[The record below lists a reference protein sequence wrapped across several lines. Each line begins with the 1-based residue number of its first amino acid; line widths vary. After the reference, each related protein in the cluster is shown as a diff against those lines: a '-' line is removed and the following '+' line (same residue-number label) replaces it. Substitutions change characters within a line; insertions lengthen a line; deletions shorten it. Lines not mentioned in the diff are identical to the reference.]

1 VAVSAT
7 SVLIVGAGPT
17 GLAAANVLGRL
28 GVETI
33 IVERDRSVA
42 SEPRA
47 VSIDDEAMRLLQ
59 SLGLAE
65 DAAPVVRPGTGT
77 RYYGAG
83 GRLLAAA
90 STPTPPAFGHPLKN
104 PIDHGAFTRLLLDG
118 LAAQPSVT
126 VRFGHELVGL
136 DAAGDDVGAVVRSPA
151 GGEERIDAQWVLGC
165 DGGRSAT
172 RKLLGIEMAGRSL
185 EEPWLVIDTC
195 DDPHAERY
203 AMHHG
208 DPARPHV
215 VLPYGDGRCR
225 YEFLLLPGEDEA
237 TATSFAMA
245 QRLLAT
251 HRPDLRPE
259 HVLRQRVYVFH
270 ALLATTWRRGRAFLL
285 GDAAHMMPPF
295 AGQGLNSGLKD
306 AANLAWKL
314 AAVARGE
321 LEERALDSY
330 EQERRR
336 HAAQM
341 IDLSVRRGRV
351 VMTTSRPRAHLRD
364 AAALLARRLPALRRR
379 LDTLPVKPPARHEQ
393 GLVVRGGAAI
403 AGAMLPQPRVLLAD
417 GRLAPL
423 DDVLGPWFALL
434 AVEPSEG
441 ALRSPVWTTI
451 GARRLRVVLD
461 DRFPP
466 STAAHEVPVVADA
479 DGLLRDALAD
489 CRGQVVVVRPDR
501 FVLGAFAPER
511 EQDFLDQWHRLGGP
525 VIDARAAQDGRVPTP
540 VRSTT

>member
-7 SVLIVGAGPT
+7 SVLVVGAGPT

-33 IVERDRSVA
+33 VVERDRSVA

-59 SLGLAE
+59 WLGLAE
-65 DAAPVVRPGTGT
+65 DAAPAVRPGTGT
-77 RYYGAG
+77 RYYSAA

-90 STPTPPAFGHPLKN
+90 STPTPPPFGHPLKN
-104 PIDHGAFTRLLLDG
+104 PIDHGAFTRMLLDG
-118 LAAQPSVT
+118 LAEHPT
-126 VRFGHELVGL
+126 VAVRLGSELVGL
-136 DAAGDDVGAVVRSPA
+136 DAAGDRAEALVRAPDGS
-151 GGEERIDAQWVLGC
+151 EETIEARWVLGC

-185 EEPWLVIDTC
+185 EEPWLVVDTC
-195 DDPHAERY
+195 DDPHDERH

-225 YEFLLLPGEDEA
+225 YEFLLLPGEDDA
-237 TATSFAMA
+237 IATSFAMA
-245 QRLLAT
+245 QRLLAV

-306 AANLAWKL
+306 AANLAWKV
-314 AAVARGE
+314 AAVVRGE
-321 LEERALDSY
+321 LGERVLDSY
-330 EQERRR
+330 ERERRR
-336 HAAQM
+336 HAAEM

-351 VMTTSRPRAHLRD
+351 VMTTSRARARVRD
-364 AAALLARRLPALRRR
+364 AAALLARRVPALRRR
-379 LDTLPVKPPARHEQ
+379 LDTLPVKPPARHHE
-393 GLVVRGGAAI
+393 GLVVRGVAI

-417 GRLAPL
+417 GRLALL
-423 DDVLGPWFALL
+423 DDVLGDWFALL
-434 AVEPSEG
+434 AVEPIEG
-441 ALRSPVWTTI
+441 AARSPIWDHL
-451 GARRLRVVLD
+451 GARRVRLVLD

-466 STAAHEVPVVADA
+466 STAQHDPPVVADA

-489 CRGQVVVVRPDR
+489 CRGQIVVVRPDR
-501 FVLGAFAPER
+501 FVIGAFAPAR
-511 EQDFLDQWHRLGGP
+511 EQDFLEQCRRLGGP
-525 VIDARAAQDGRVPTP
+525 VIEGRAADGRVPL
-540 VRSTT
+540 RSAT

>member
-7 SVLIVGAGPT
+7 SVLVVGAGPT

-28 GVETI
+28 GVEAI
-33 IVERDRSVA
+33 VVERDRSVA

-59 SLGLAE
+59 WLGLAE
-65 DAAPVVRPGTGT
+65 DAAPAVRPGTGT
-77 RYYGAG
+77 RYFSAA

-90 STPTPPAFGHPLKN
+90 STPTPPPFGHPLKN
-104 PIDHGAFTRLLLDG
+104 PIDHGAFTRMLLDG
-118 LAAQPSVT
+118 LAAQPSVA
-126 VRFGHELVGL
+126 VRLGCELVGL
-136 DAAGDDVGAVVRSPA
+136 DAAGDLAEALVRAPDGS
-151 GGEERIDAQWVLGC
+151 EEGIEARWVLGC

-185 EEPWLVIDTC
+185 EEPWLVVDTC
-195 DDPHAERY
+195 DDPHDERY

-245 QRLLAT
+245 QRLLGP

-314 AAVARGE
+314 AAVVRGE
-321 LEERALDSY
+321 LGEHVLDSY
-330 EQERRR
+330 ERERRR
-336 HAAQM
+336 HAAAM

-351 VMTTSRPRAHLRD
+351 VMTTSRTRARARD
-364 AAALLARRLPALRRR
+364 AAALLARRVPALRRR
-379 LDTLPVKPPARHEQ
+379 LDTLPVKPPARHHE
-393 GLVVRGGAAI
+393 GLVVGGASI

-417 GRLAPL
+417 GRVTLL
-423 DDVLGPWFALL
+423 DDVLGDWFALL
-434 AVEPSEG
+434 AVEPIE
-441 ALRSPVWTTI
+441 AAARSPIWERL
-451 GARRLRVVLD
+451 GARRVHLVLD
-461 DRFPP
+461 DRFPR
-466 STAAHEVPVVADA
+466 STAPHDPPVVTDA

-489 CRGQVVVVRPDR
+489 CRGQIVVVRPDR
-501 FVLGAFAPER
+501 FVLGAFAPAR
-511 EQDFLDQWHRLGGP
+511 EQDFLEQWSRLGGP
-525 VIDARAAQDGRVPTP
+525 VIEGRAADGRVPL
-540 VRSTT
+540 RSAT

>member
-7 SVLIVGAGPT
+7 SVLVVGAGPT

-33 IVERDRSVA
+33 VVERDRSVA

-59 SLGLAE
+59 SLGLAAN
-65 DAAPVVRPGTGT
+65 AAPAVRPGTGT
-77 RYYGAG
+77 RYYSAA

-90 STPTPPAFGHPLKN
+90 ATPTPPPFGHPLKN

-118 LAAQPSVT
+118 LAEQPSVA
-126 VRFGHELVGL
+126 VRLGCELVGL
-136 DAAGDDVGAVVRSPA
+136 DAAGNQAEALVRAADGSEDDIEAR
-151 GGEERIDAQWVLGC
+151 WVLGC

-195 DDPHAERY
+195 DDPHDERY

-245 QRLLAT
+245 QRLLAA

-270 ALLATTWRRGRAFLL
+270 ALLATAWRRGRAFLL

-314 AAVARGE
+314 AAVVRGE
-321 LEERALDSY
+321 LDERALDSY

-336 HAAQM
+336 HAALM

-351 VMTTSRPRAHLRD
+351 VMTTSRTRARMRD
-364 AAALLARRLPALRRR
+364 TAALLARRLPPLRRR
-379 LDTLPVKPPARHEQ
+379 LDTLPVKPPARHDQ
-393 GLVVRGGAAI
+393 GLIVRGGAAI

-417 GRLAPL
+417 GRLALL
-423 DDVLGPWFALL
+423 DDVLGPSFALL
-434 AVEPSEG
+434 AVEPTEG
-441 ALRSPVWTTI
+441 ALRASVWVSL
-451 GARRLRVVLD
+451 GARRVRIQLD
-461 DRFPP
+461 ERFPP
-466 STAAHEVPVVADA
+466 STGPHEAPIVADA

-489 CRGQVVVVRPDR
+489 CRGLVVVVRPDR
-501 FVLGAFAPER
+501 FVLGAFGPAK
-511 EQDFLDQWHRLGGP
+511 EQDFLDQWRRLGGP
-525 VIDARAAQDGRVPTP
+525 VTDGRAAGDGRVPAP
-540 VRSTT
+540 LRSTT

>member
-1 VAVSAT
+1 MT
-7 SVLIVGAGPT
+7 SVLVVGAGPT

-28 GVETI
+28 GIETI
-33 IVERDRSVA
+33 VVERDHAVA

-59 SLGLAE
+59 TLGLAE
-65 DAAPVVRPGTGT
+65 NAAPVVRPGTGT

-90 STPTPPAFGHPLKN
+90 STPTPPPFGHPLKN
-104 PIDHGAFTRLLLDG
+104 PIDHGAFTRMLLDG

-136 DAAGDDVGAVVRSPA
+136 DAAGDQGEALVRGADGSEDNIEAR
-151 GGEERIDAQWVLGC
+151 WVLGC

-185 EEPWLVIDTC
+185 EEPWLVIDTV
-195 DDPHAERY
+195 DDPHDERY

-237 TATSFAMA
+237 SATSFAMA
-245 QRLLAT
+245 RRLLAD

-259 HVLRQRVYVFH
+259 HELRQRVYVFH

-314 AAVARGE
+314 AAVVRDE
-321 LEERALDSY
+321 LDERALDSY
-330 EQERRR
+330 EQERRQ
-336 HAAQM
+336 HAARM
-341 IDLSVRRGRV
+341 IDLSVRRGRL
-351 VMTTSRPRAHLRD
+351 VMTTSRTRALVRD
-364 AAALLARRLPALRRR
+364 AAALLARRLPPLRSK
-379 LDTLPVKPPARHEQ
+379 LDTLPVKPPARHEH
-393 GLVVRGGAAI
+393 GLVVRGGGAI
-403 AGAMLPQPRVLLAD
+403 TGAMLPQPRVLLAD
-417 GRLAPL
+417 GRLALL

-434 AVEPSEG
+434 AVEPTEG
-441 ALRSPVWTTI
+441 APRSPVWASLGT
-451 GARRLRVVLD
+451 RRLRVQLD
-461 DRFPP
+461 ERFPP
-466 STAAHEVPVVADA
+466 STAAHEAPVVADA
-479 DGLLRDALAD
+479 DGLLRDALGD
-489 CRGQVVVVRPDR
+489 CRGQMVVVRPDR
-501 FVLGAFAPER
+501 FVLGSFAPAR
-511 EQDFLDQWHRLGGP
+511 EQEFLDQWQRLGGP
-525 VIDARAAQDGRVPTP
+525 LIDGRAAKDGRVPTP
-540 VRSTT
+540 MRSTT

>member
-7 SVLIVGAGPT
+7 SVLVVGAGPT

-28 GVETI
+28 GIDTI
-33 IVERDRSVA
+33 VVERDRSVA

-59 SLGLAE
+59 WLDLAE
-65 DAAPVVRPGTGT
+65 NAEPAVRPGTGT
-77 RYYGAG
+77 RYYSAA

-90 STPTPPAFGHPLKN
+90 STPVPPPFGHPLKN
-104 PIDHGAFTRLLLDG
+104 PIDHGAFTRFLLDA
-118 LAAQPSVT
+118 LDAHPSVS
-126 VRFGHELVGL
+126 VRFRAELVGL
-136 DAAGDDVGAVVRSPA
+136 DPDGSALVRTPAGD
-151 GGEERIDAQWVLGC
+151 ERIEARWVLGC

-172 RKLLGIEMAGRSL
+172 RKLLGIEMAGHSL
-185 EEPWLVIDTC
+185 EEPWLVIDAR
-195 DDPHAERY
+195 DDPHTEPY

-215 VLPYGDGRCR
+215 VVPYGDGRCR

-237 TATSFAMA
+237 GATSFAMV
-245 QRLLAT
+245 QRLLAA
-251 HRPDLRPE
+251 HRPNLLPE

-314 AAVARGE
+314 AAVLRGE
-321 LEERALDSY
+321 LDEHVLDSY
-330 EQERRR
+330 ELERRPY
-336 HAAQM
+336 AAAM

-351 VMTTSRPRAHLRD
+351 VMTTSRTRARLRD
-364 AAALLARRLPALRRR
+364 GVALLARRVPALRRR
-379 LDTLPVKPPARHEQ
+379 LDTLPVKPPARHED
-393 GLVVRGGAAI
+393 GLVVSGPAI
-403 AGAMLPQPRVLLAD
+403 AGAMLPQPHVVGAD
-417 GRLAPL
+417 GRRALL
-423 DDVLGPWFALL
+423 DEVLGSGFALL
-434 AVEPSEG
+434 EVEPIQGG
-441 ALRSPVWTTI
+441 ARSPVWERL
-451 GARRLRVVLD
+451 GARRVRLSLD
-461 DRFPP
+461 EARP
-466 STAAHEVPVVADA
+466 SALADA

-489 CRGQVVVVRPDR
+489 CRGQIVVVRPDR
-501 FVLGAFAPER
+501 FVLGSFVPAR

-525 VIDARAAQDGRVPTP
+525 VIEGRAADGRVPL
-540 VRSTT
+540 RSST